1 MQLQEELKNSMAKIS
16 KEYLKVHPWKIIEE
30 GFHKNRDM
38 VSESLFSLGNEYSG
52 IRAFFDESYSGSTL
66 VGTYYNGIY
75 EYGEPVPNAYK
86 GISKRSHFTINS
98 TNWVKARFEV
108 DGEVLDLNKSEF
120 KDFRRELDFRNGN
133 YIRSF
138 KWLVNGKEISF
149 EFERILDMKDCYQGA
164 VRLTLSSNV
173 PVEMKAEFILDA
185 GVKHW
190 GKECYWKIIDK
201 DLQKGKYNVTCE
213 TLTTEQFLSTSMDLK
228 GLDNEEAE
236 FVGSELIVR
245 STLALNS
252 KPRVIERDVINL
264 ISKEKCD
271 PKALKEK
278 SQNLLEKMKNAG
290 FSGVFEK
297 NSAYFANVFASNDI
311 VIEGDKKNQQG
322 IRYCLFQLEQAYHGY
337 EKDNNI
343 GAKGLTGEAYSGH
356 AFWDSET
363 YCLPYYLFTN
373 KEAAKDLIL
382 FRYNT
387 LDEARK
393 RAKDLDCEGACFPVA
408 TRNGEEA
415 CTLWQHA
422 SCQFQPSS
430 GVAYAIYHYM
440 NIYQDDDF
448 MNKYGL
454 ELLIEIS
461 KFLFTR
467 GEYSSDKKC
476 FGFYGVMGPDE
487 FQLMVNHNTYTNYM
501 GKKTFDYLLSLK
513 KQNKYNFDNIE
524 KKCGISDDFYKNLE
538 KASKKMLILY
548 DPETKL
554 FEQHD
559 GFYKLPHLDVDKIP
573 DEDFPLYSHWSYDR
587 IYRNDMIKQPDVLM
601 FMLLFN
607 QDFSNEQLLANYNF
621 YEPRCIHESSLSPS
635 VHSILA
641 AQLHKDKEAYK
652 FFEFATRLDLD
663 DYNNNTREGIH
674 MTSIAAAWMNIVY
687 GFGGFRSDRSMLSL
701 FPTLPKKWIGYSF
714 NLKLPNNILNIS
726 VNKDS
731 LNIINKGEPLT
742 MLIYGHKRTIKDSL
756 KLKR

>member
-1 MQLQEELKNSMAKIS
+1 MAKIS
-16 KEYLKVHPWKIIEE
+16 KEYLTVHPWKIIED
-30 GFHKNRDM
+30 GFHKDRDM

-52 IRAFFDESYSGSTL
+52 IRAFFDEGYSGKTL

-75 EYGEPVPNAYK
+75 EYGEPIPNAYK
-86 GISKRSHFTINS
+86 GIAKRTHFTINS
-98 TNWVKARFEV
+98 TNWVKARFIYQ
-108 DGEVLDLNKSEF
+108 GEVLDLNKSDF
-120 KDFRRELDFRNGN
+120 KGFYRELDFRDGN

-138 KWLVNGKEISF
+138 VWKIKGKEISF
-149 EFERILDMKDCYQGA
+149 KFERILNMKDCHQGA
-164 VRLTLSSNV
+164 VRLTLSSNE
-173 PVEMKAEFILDA
+173 PLDLEA
-185 GVKHW
+185 DFVLDGSVVHW
-190 GKECYWKIIDK
+190 GDKSYWNIIDHQEK
-201 DLQKGKYNVTCE
+201 ENEYSLSCK
-213 TLTTEQFLSTSMDLK
+213 TLTTGQYLVTMMSLAGLSQTK
-228 GLDNEEAE
+228 ARYENR
-236 FVGSELIVR
+236 ELIVS
-245 STLALNS
+245 STLHLSN
-252 KPRVIERDVINL
+252 KPLEIERRVINL
-264 ISKEKCD
+264 ISKTECNIKDLQEKA
-271 PKALKEK
+271 KKELISLNKTGFAGILK
-278 SQNLLEKMKNAG
+278 KNK
-290 FSGVFEK
+290 E
-297 NSAYFANVFASNDI
+297 YFAHVFASSDI
-311 VIEGDKKNQQG
+311 VIEGDEKNQQG
-322 IRYCLFQLEQAYHGY
+322 IRYCLYQLEQAYHGY

-387 LDEARK
+387 LEEAKK
-393 RAKDLDCEGACFPVA
+393 RAHDLDCEGACFPVA

-422 SCQFQPSS
+422 SCQFQPST
-430 GVAYAIYHYM
+430 GVSYAIYHYM
-440 NIYQDDDF
+440 NVYHDDDF

-461 KFLFTR
+461 KFLLTR
-467 GEYSSDKKC
+467 GEYSSDKKH

-501 GKKTFDYLLSLK
+501 AKKTFDYLLSLK
-513 KQNKYNFDNIE
+513 KENKYDFAKAD
-524 KKCGISDDFYKNLE
+524 KKCGVDDSFYKAIK
-538 KASKKMLILY
+538 KAGSKMLILY
-548 DPETKL
+548 DEQTHL

-573 DEDFPLYSHWSYDR
+573 DSDFPLYSHWSYDR

-601 FMLLFN
+601 FMLLYN
-607 QDFSNEQLLANYNF
+607 QDFSFEQLKANYEY

-641 AQLHKDKEAYK
+641 AQIHKEKEAYK

-687 GFGGFRSDRSMLSL
+687 GFAGFRSDKPLLSL
-701 FPTLPKKWIGYSF
+701 SPSLPRKWKSYSF
-714 NLKLPNNILNIS
+714 KLRLPNNLLNITVTKDKVTILN
-726 VNKDS
+726 D
-731 LNIINKGEPLT
+731 GEPLL
-742 MLIYGHKRTIKDSL
+742 MKVYSKKRRIEKELVIK
-756 KLKR
+756 R

>member
-1 MQLQEELKNSMAKIS
+1 MAKIS
-16 KEYLKVHPWKIIEE
+16 KEYLTVHPWKIIEQ

-52 IRAFFDESYSGSTL
+52 IRAFFDEGYSGPSL
-66 VGTYYNGIY
+66 IGTYYNGIY
-75 EYGEPVPNAYK
+75 EYGEPIPNAYK
-86 GISKRSHFTINS
+86 GIAKRTHFTINS
-98 TNWVKARFEV
+98 TNWVKARFEFQ
-108 DGEVLDLNKSEF
+108 GEVLDLNKSEF
-120 KDFRRELDFRNGN
+120 KDFYRELDFRDGN

-138 KWLVNGKEISF
+138 IWKVKGTEISF
-149 EFERILDMKDCYQGA
+149 KFERILNMKNCYQGA
-164 VRLTLSSNV
+164 VRLTISSNQ
-173 PVEMKAEFILDA
+173 EISLKADFILDA
-185 GVKHW
+185 GVIHW
-190 GKECYWKIIDK
+190 GKKSYWNTINHNLKENE
-201 DLQKGKYNVTCE
+201 YNITCE
-213 TLTTEQFLSTSMDLK
+213 TLSTKQFISTSMSLT
-228 GLDNEEAE
+228 GLDNQKAE
-236 FVGSELIVR
+236 FVNKELIVH
-245 STLALNS
+245 SDLHLT
-252 KPRVIERDVINL
+252 KEPRVIERLVINL
-264 ISKEKCD
+264 ISKKECD
-271 PKALKEK
+271 PLKLKEESIK
-278 SQNLLEKMKNAG
+278 MLNQLKKRGFAGILEQNTH
-290 FSGVFEK
+290 
-297 NSAYFANVFASNDI
+297 YFKKVFASSDI
-311 VIEGDKKNQQG
+311 VIDGDIKNQQG

-387 LDEARK
+387 LEEAK
-393 RAKDLDCEGACFPVA
+393 LRAKDLDCEGACFPVA

-422 SCQFQPSS
+422 SCQFQPST
-430 GVAYAIYHYM
+430 GVVYALYHYM
-440 NIYQDDDF
+440 NIYHDDDF

-461 KFLFTR
+461 KFLVTR
-467 GEYSSDKKC
+467 GEYSSDKKH
-476 FGFYGVMGPDE
+476 FGFYAVMGPDE

-501 GKKTFDYLLSLK
+501 AKKTFDYLLSLK
-513 KQNKYNFDNIE
+513 KENKYNFEKAE
-524 KKCGISDDFYKNLE
+524 KKCGVNASFYRKIQ

-548 DPETKL
+548 DPKTKL

-559 GFYKLPHLDVDKIP
+559 GFYKLPHLDVDKIK
-573 DEDFPLYSHWSYDR
+573 DEDFPLYAHWSYDR

-607 QDFSNEQLLANYNF
+607 QDFTNEQLKANYDY

-641 AQLHKDKEAYK
+641 AQLNKEKEAYK

-687 GFGGFRSDRSMLSL
+687 GFGGFRSDKSLLSL
-701 FPTLPKKWIGYSF
+701 SPSLPKKWKSYSF
-714 NLKLPNNILNIS
+714 KLKLPSNLLEIT

-731 LNIINKGEPLT
+731 LIITNDGEPLA
-742 MLIYGHKRTIKDSL
+742 MRIYNKKRTIDSSL
-756 KLKR
+756 VIKR

>member
-1 MQLQEELKNSMAKIS
+1 MAKIS
-16 KEYLKVHPWKIIEE
+16 KEYLTVHPWKIIED
-30 GFHKNRDM
+30 GFHKDRDM

-52 IRAFFDESYSGSTL
+52 VRAFFDEGYSGKTL
-66 VGTYYNGIY
+66 IGTYYNGIY
-75 EYGEPVPNAYK
+75 EYGEPIPNAYK
-86 GISKRSHFTINS
+86 GIAKRTHFTINS
-98 TNWVKARFEV
+98 TNWVKARFV
-108 DGEVLDLNKSEF
+108 YQGEVLDLNKSDF
-120 KDFRRELDFRNGN
+120 KDFYRELDFRDGN

-138 KWLVNGKEISF
+138 VWKVKGKEISF
-149 EFERILDMKDCYQGA
+149 KFERILSMKDCHQGA
-164 VRLTLSSNV
+164 VRLTISSSEPLDLEV
-173 PVEMKAEFILDA
+173 GFILDA
-185 GVKHW
+185 SVVHW
-190 GKECYWKIIDK
+190 GDKPYWNVIDHQEKENEYSLSCK
-201 DLQKGKYNVTCE
+201 
-213 TLTTEQFLSTSMDLK
+213 TLTTGQYLVTMMSLE
-228 GLDNEEAE
+228 GLDNQKARYE
-236 FVGSELIVR
+236 SRELIVS
-245 STLALNS
+245 STLHLSN
-252 KPRVIERDVINL
+252 KPLVIERRVINL
-264 ISKEKCD
+264 ISKKECDIKELQEKA
-271 PKALKEK
+271 KKELILLNKSGFAGILK
-278 SQNLLEKMKNAG
+278 KNK
-290 FSGVFEK
+290 E
-297 NSAYFANVFASNDI
+297 YFAHVFASSDI
-311 VIEGDKKNQQG
+311 EIRGDEKNQQG

-387 LDEARK
+387 LEEAKK
-393 RAKDLDCEGACFPVA
+393 RAHDLDCEGACFPVA

-422 SCQFQPSS
+422 SCQFQPST
-430 GVAYAIYHYM
+430 GVSYAIYHYM
-440 NIYQDDDF
+440 NIYHDDDF

-461 KFLFTR
+461 KFLLTR
-467 GEYSSDKKC
+467 GEYSSDKKH

-501 GKKTFDYLLSLK
+501 AKKTFDYLLSLK
-513 KQNKYNFDNIE
+513 KENKYDFANAD
-524 KKCGISDDFYKNLE
+524 KKCEVDDSFYKAIK
-538 KASKKMLILY
+538 KASSKMLILY
-548 DPETKL
+548 DEQTHL

-573 DEDFPLYSHWSYDR
+573 DSDFPLYSHWSYDR

-601 FMLLFN
+601 FMLLYN
-607 QDFSNEQLLANYNF
+607 QDFSFEQLKANYEY

-641 AQLHKDKEAYK
+641 AQIHREKEAYK

-687 GFGGFRSDRSMLSL
+687 GFAGFRSDKPLLSL
-701 FPTLPKKWIGYSF
+701 SPSLPRKWKSYSF
-714 NLKLPNNILNIS
+714 KLRLPNNLLNITVKKDQITILN
-726 VNKDS
+726 D
-731 LNIINKGEPLT
+731 GEPLL
-742 MLIYGHKRTIKDSL
+742 MKIYNKKRRIEKELVIK
-756 KLKR
+756 R